1 MLQLARKDRIKDPVE
16 TQYRVEDHGKVVH
29 PRSLVAEYVAQK
41 RLFRVR
47 IAET

>member
-1 MLQLARKDRIKDPVE
+1 MLQLARKDRIEDPVE
-16 TQYRVEDHGKVVH
+16 TEYRVDDHGEIVH
-29 PRSLVAEYVAQK
+29 PRSLVAENVAEK